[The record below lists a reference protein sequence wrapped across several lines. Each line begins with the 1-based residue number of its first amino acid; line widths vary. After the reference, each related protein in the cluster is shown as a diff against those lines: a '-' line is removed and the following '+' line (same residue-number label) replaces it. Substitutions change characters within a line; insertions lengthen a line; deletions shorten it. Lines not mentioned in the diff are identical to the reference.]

1 MLPPPVALPLPL
13 PEKLSIIQ
21 AHFLDA
27 EVSTGASKTN
37 DQNQGIEA
45 AKDKEAVK
53 GGPQLEDKGK
63 GKGKEVQP
71 LTKTKYSKDALM
83 IKDVVYKAKD
93 AESNSKA
100 DDTKSKT
107 TDPKEDPPRAKAQLH
122 DLFTSSFR
130 IFLFFLCCGSSP
142 LFIMYPHFDQ

>member
-13 PEKLSIIQ
+13 LEKLSIIQ

-27 EVSTGASKTN
+27 EVSTEASKTN

-45 AKDKEAVK
+45 AKDKEAIK

-71 LTKTKYSKDALM
+71 PTKAKYSKDALM

-107 TDPKEDPPRAKAQLH
+107 TDPKEDPPRAKA
-122 DLFTSSFR
+122 
-130 IFLFFLCCGSSP
+130 
-142 LFIMYPHFDQ
+142 

>member
-1 MLPPPVALPLPL
+1 MRSARNFFYLEDIREFPATLPPPAALPLPL

-107 TDPKEDPPRAKAQLH
+107 TDPKEDPPRTKA
-122 DLFTSSFR
+122 
-130 IFLFFLCCGSSP
+130 
-142 LFIMYPHFDQ
+142 

>member
-1 MLPPPVALPLPL
+1 MRSARNFFYLEDIREFPATLPPPAALPLPL

-37 DQNQGIEA
+37 DQNQGIEV

-93 AESNSKA
+93 TESNSKA

-107 TDPKEDPPRAKAQLH
+107 TDPKDDPPRAKA
-122 DLFTSSFR
+122 
-130 IFLFFLCCGSSP
+130 
-142 LFIMYPHFDQ
+142 

>member
-1 MLPPPVALPLPL
+1 MRSARNFFYLEDIREFPATLPPPAALPLPL

-37 DQNQGIEA
+37 NQNQGIEA
-45 AKDKEAVK
+45 AKEKEAVK
-53 GGPQLEDKGK
+53 GGPQLEDKGR
-63 GKGKEVQP
+63 GKGKKVQP
-71 LTKTKYSKDALM
+71 PTKTKYSKDALM
-83 IKDVVYKAKD
+83 INDVVYKAKD

-107 TDPKEDPPRAKAQLH
+107 TDPKEDPPRAKA
-122 DLFTSSFR
+122 
-130 IFLFFLCCGSSP
+130 
-142 LFIMYPHFDQ
+142 

>member
-1 MLPPPVALPLPL
+1 MRSARNFFYLEDIREFPATLPPPAALPLLL

-37 DQNQGIEA
+37 DQNQGTEA
-45 AKDKEAVK
+45 AKDKETVK

-71 LTKTKYSKDALM
+71 STKAKYSKDALM

-107 TDPKEDPPRAKAQLH
+107 TDPKEDPPRAKA
-122 DLFTSSFR
+122 
-130 IFLFFLCCGSSP
+130 
-142 LFIMYPHFDQ
+142 